1 MWKYL
6 WNWVTG
12 RGWESFEVCAR
23 KIQDCLIKTIGRNMN
38 VRGDLGEN
46 SGGNKDHTIGNWR
59 KDDPFYK
66 VAKNLAELCSSV

>member
-1 MWKYL
+1 M
-6 WNWVTG
+6 
-12 RGWESFEVCAR
+12 CAR